1 VGGQKVHSPGR
12 GLQAILFDA
21 GNTLIY
27 YQGNLLEAFAESDG
41 ALVNTLLAAG
51 LKLDENAFL
60 AQFRLRLEQYYAE
73 RETEFIEYTT
83 AYILRTSLAEWGY
96 TNIPE
101 TLLRKAL
108 ADMYAV
114 TQVHWQPEDDAIP
127 TLEALRHQG
136 YRLGMISNAADDADV
151 QVLIDKAGL
160 RPYLEIILTSAAV
173 GIRKPNPRIFQAA
186 LDFWGI
192 RSHEAVMVGDTLG
205 ADILGAKNA
214 GIYAIWITRRAN
226 TPANLA
232 HQFTIQPDATV
243 NTLSELPGL
252 LEILSAKRSNS
263 G

>member
-1 VGGQKVHSPGR
+1 MGRLIRISPR
-12 GLQAILFDA
+12 RDLQAVLFDA

-27 YQGNLLEAFAESDG
+27 FQGNPLEAFAESDRT
-41 ALVNTLLAAG
+41 LINTLHAAG

-83 AYILRTSLAEWGY
+83 AYILRTCLAEWGY
-96 TNIPE
+96 PDIPE

-114 TQVHWQPEDDAIP
+114 TQARWQPEDDALP
-127 TLEALRHQG
+127 TLEALRRQG
-136 YRLGMISNAADDADV
+136 YRLGLISNAADDADV
-151 QVLIDKAGL
+151 QVLIDKARL
-160 RPYLEIILTSAAV
+160 RPYLEIILTSAAA

-186 LDFWGI
+186 LDFLGI
-192 RSHEAVMVGDTLG
+192 RSEKAAMVGDTLG

-232 HQFTIQPDATV
+232 HQFTIQPDATI

-252 LEILSAKRSNS
+252 LETLSATRSTI